1 MPPKKANQ
9 AQYFFFSGTL
19 PKDTF
24 EVMNFSGEDRISKPY
39 KFNIMLLSEKADI
52 SPDDVVNKS
61 ATLNIYR
68 DGEYCPYSGIVSE
81 FRFLGKSH
89 DRATYSVTLVPK
101 LWLLNLNVQTRIF
114 QKKKVPAIIKLV
126 LDGANLSDYYK
137 FQVDDGKYVEQE
149 YIVQYQESDLNFI
162 SRLME
167 ANGIWYFF
175 NENTVVAEELDGTP
189 GAETLVMSD
198 KASSF
203 EFISG
208 TSDVLF
214 RTLTGMTEQIDADDK
229 ESIHDIGLM
238 RQVIPKEVL
247 LKDYNYRT
255 PEIDLKGRKPVKT
268 GDIGSV
274 YEYGGHFK
282 NTTEADR
289 LADVAA
295 NRIISQKILVEGSGN
310 CRGLRAGKRFTLQEH
325 FLDDMN
331 GKYVVT
337 QISHQGSHT
346 NEGGSVNVYTYVNRF
361 SCIQA
366 AQADSFRPLQKT
378 PAPRVHGIM
387 TAQIEANGSSYAAL
401 DDMGRYKVRMPF
413 DVSSA
418 KNYEASQYIRL
429 AQPYAG
435 SNYGMHFP
443 SHEGTEMVWACID
456 GNPDRPLGLATV
468 PNANT
473 ISPVV
478 SSNKQQNLIRT
489 AGGNEFL
496 LDDTDAKQMARLVT
510 KSKHTLQMD
519 DDQKCVFVQSK
530 DQNKLLLDDKN
541 ECVSWNAKDH
551 NITMT
556 YKSGSEG
563 IVITTKE
570 GHVIK
575 IDDKNKML
583 TVQTKGGHVM
593 QMDDS
598 GKKITLADGQGKN
611 KVQLD
616 GGGKLILDSQGEIT
630 ISATQDL
637 TIKAANINMSAT
649 TGKIDVKATQDLT
662 MSGMKVGVK
671 ATTDCQI
678 EGMNTSLKAQMEN
691 KIEGQMSVDIKSNLQ
706 AKLAGVMT
714 EVSGSGMTTVKGAIV
729 MIN

>member
-9 AQYFFFSGTL
+9 AQFFFFSGTL
-19 PKDTF
+19 PKETF
-24 EVMNFSGEDRISKPY
+24 EVMNFSGEDRISDLY
-39 KFNIMLLSEKADI
+39 AFNIMLLSARADI
-52 SPDDVVNKS
+52 SPDDVVNKT

-114 QKKKVPAIIKLV
+114 QKKKVTAIIKLV
-126 LDGANLSDYYK
+126 LDQANLSDYYK

-149 YIVQYQESDLNFI
+149 YIVQYQESDFNFI

-167 ANGIWYFF
+167 ANGICYFF
-175 NENTVVAEELDGTP
+175 NENPVLAEELDGKP
-189 GAETLVMSD
+189 GAETLVISD

-203 EFISG
+203 EFIPT
-208 TSDVLF
+208 TSDVIF
-214 RTLTGMTEQIDADDK
+214 RTASGMTEQIDTDEK

-238 RQVIPKEVL
+238 RQVISKEVL

-268 GDIGSV
+268 GDVGTV
-274 YEYGGHFK
+274 YEYGGHFR

-295 NRIISQKILVEGSGN
+295 NRIASQKIQVEGSSN
-310 CRGLRAGKRFTLQEH
+310 CRGMRAGKRFTLQEH
-325 FLDDMN
+325 FLDTMN
-331 GKYVVT
+331 AKYVVM
-337 QISHQGSHT
+337 QVSHQGSHT
-346 NEGGSVNVYTYVNRF
+346 NEGGSANVYTYVNRF
-361 SCIQA
+361 CCIPA
-366 AQADSFRPLQKT
+366 AQAETFRPQQKT
-378 PAPRVHGIM
+378 AVPRVHGIM
-387 TAQIEANGSSYAAL
+387 TAAIEANGSSYAAL

-413 DVSSA
+413 DLSSA

-478 SSNKQQNLIRT
+478 SANKQQNLIRT

-496 LDDTDAKQMARLVT
+496 LDDTDAKQTARLTT
-510 KSKHTLQMD
+510 KSKHTLEMND
-519 DDQKCVFVQSK
+519 DLKFIMVQTK

-541 ECVSWNAKDH
+541 ECVSWNGKSH
-551 NITMT
+551 SITMT
-556 YKSGSEG
+556 YKSGSES

-575 IDDKNKML
+575 LDDKNKKL
-583 TVQTKGGHVM
+583 TIQTKAGNIID
-593 QMDDS
+593 MDDQ
-598 GKKITLADGQGKN
+598 GKKIAIADSAGVN
-611 KVQLD
+611 KVTLD
-616 GGGKLILDSQGEIT
+616 GDGKKLLLDSQGEIQ
-630 ISATQDL
+630 ISAAKDL
-637 TIKAANINMSAT
+637 TIKAANIKMTSQ
-649 TGKIDVKATQDLT
+649 GKIDASATSDFTVK
-662 MSGMKVGVK
+662 GMKITQTADMDFAAK
-671 ATTDCQI
+671 
-678 EGMNTSLKAQMEN
+678 GMNMKLSADMNLEAKAGMQGKFGGMMAEFS
-691 KIEGQMSVDIKSNLQ
+691 GDTM
-706 AKLAGVMT
+706 AK
-714 EVSGSGMTTVKGAIV
+714 VKGAIV